1 MPYLNIT
8 TNAPVNKRQKET
20 IERAISKAI
29 LLIPKEKEE
38 LLMVNFE
45 DCASLSLSGDFS
57 TPAAMIELRVHNVVI
72 EMNEAELLEKVMSL
86 ATEVVSKVLDICPDR
101 IYCTMPADQNWTAA
115 GQNNLKGILKKLQCY
130 R

>member
-57 TPAAMIELRVHNVVI
+57 TPAAIIELRVHNVVI

-101 IYCTMPADQNWTAA
+101 IYCTMPAVPYWTAA
-115 GQNNLKGILKKLQCY
+115 GLEILKGILK
-130 R
+130 

>member
-101 IYCTMPADQNWTAA
+101 IYCTMPAVPYWTAA
-115 GQNNLKGILKKLQCY
+115 GLEILKEILK
-130 R
+130 

>member
-57 TPAAMIELRVHNVVI
+57 THAAMIELRVHNVVI

-101 IYCTMPADQNWTAA
+101 IYCTMPAVPYWTAA
-115 GQNNLKGILKKLQCY
+115 GLEILKGILK
-130 R
+130 

>member
-8 TNAPVNKRQKET
+8 TNAPLKKRQKET

-101 IYCTMPADQNWTAA
+101 IYCTMPAVPYWTAA
-115 GQNNLKGILKKLQCY
+115 GLEILKGILK
-130 R
+130 

>member
-72 EMNEAELLEKVMSL
+72 VMNEAELLEKVMSV

-101 IYCTMPADQNWTAA
+101 IYCTMPAVPYWTAA
-115 GQNNLKGILKKLQCY
+115 GLEILKGILK
-130 R
+130 

>member
-8 TNAPVNKRQKET
+8 TNVPVNKRQKET

-57 TPAAMIELRVHNVVI
+57 TPAAMIELRGHNVVI

-86 ATEVVSKVLDICPDR
+86 ATEVVNKVLDICPDR
-101 IYCTMPADQNWTAA
+101 IYCTMPAVPYWTAA
-115 GQNNLKGILKKLQCY
+115 GLEILKGILK
-130 R
+130 

>member
-57 TPAAMIELRVHNVVI
+57 TPVKSVYLIATRDLSNLWLQFFLSQNQGFMRLF
-72 EMNEAELLEKVMSL
+72 EK
-86 ATEVVSKVLDICPDR
+86 TVL
-101 IYCTMPADQNWTAA
+101 
-115 GQNNLKGILKKLQCY
+115 K
-130 R
+130 